1 MFGAFLLD
9 EGVEM
14 ELDADLREVLA
25 VIDREVPTFSCDNY
39 GFQVNVTRGVVGSQ
53 WRFLVNPV
61 DKEAGKA
68 IDAPVGFVIV
78 TREQDGTTSF
88 QVPPRSEWGTPQGR
102 TIDADGRLFTAFIF
116 QILETFQRLGWID
129 LPGPLPEQ

>member
-78 TREQDGTTSF
+78 TRRQDETTSF
-88 QVPPRSEWGTPQGR
+88 QVPPRSEWGSPQ
-102 TIDADGRLFTAFIF
+102 TVDADGRLFTAFIF

-129 LPGPLPEQ
+129 LPGPLPER